1 MHPQWLEWA
10 NRLQA
15 LAQTG
20 LEFAS
25 NPFEVE
31 RYQAVRRVAAEMLA
45 AGSDANVEHVLDLL
59 QSETGYATPKV
70 DVRGVVFQDDRVLL
84 VKERIDGCWTLPG
97 GWADVGA
104 TPSENVEREV
114 YEESGYRAR
123 AVKVLAIYDRRK
135 HGHVPPHPHHIY
147 KIFFLCKL
155 IGGTASQ
162 SIETDGVGFFAEHEL
177 PELSLG
183 RVTPSQMARMFE
195 HHRHPDWPPDFD

>member
-10 NRLQA
+10 SRLQA

-20 LEFAS
+20 LEFAN

-31 RYQAVRRVAAEMLA
+31 RYLAVRRVAAEMLA
-45 AGSDANVEHVLDLL
+45 AGSDSSVERVLDLL
-59 QSETGYATPKV
+59 QLETGYATPKV
-70 DVRGVVFQDDRVLL
+70 DVRGVVFQGDRVLL
-84 VKERIDGCWTLPG
+84 VKERMDGHWTLPG

-114 YEESGYRAR
+114 FEESGYRAR
-123 AVKVLAIYDRRK
+123 AVKLLAIYDRRK
-135 HGHVPPHPHHIY
+135 HGHMPPHPHHIY
-147 KIFFLCKL
+147 KIFFLCEL

-162 SIETDGVGFFAEHEL
+162 SIETDEVGFFAEHEL

-183 RVTPSQMARMFE
+183 RVTPAQLARMFE

>member
-10 NRLQA
+10 SRLQA

-20 LEFAS
+20 LEFAN

-31 RYQAVRRVAAEMLA
+31 RYLAVRRVAAEMLA
-45 AGSDANVEHVLDLL
+45 AGSDSSVERVLDLL
-59 QSETGYATPKV
+59 QLETGYATPKV
-70 DVRGVVFQDDRVLL
+70 DVRGVVFQGDRVLL
-84 VKERIDGCWTLPG
+84 VKERMDGHWTLPG

-104 TPSENVEREV
+104 TPSENIEREV
-114 YEESGYRAR
+114 FEESGYRAR
-123 AVKVLAIYDRRK
+123 AVKLLAIYDRRK
-135 HGHVPPHPHHIY
+135 HGHMPPHPHHIY
-147 KIFFLCKL
+147 KIFFLCEL

-162 SIETDGVGFFAEHEL
+162 SIETDEVGFFAEHEL

-183 RVTPSQMARMFE
+183 RVTPAQLARMFE